1 MPSTSIVV
9 LVSLTY
15 LAALFLIA
23 HLADR
28 VKTGFFA
35 RLLNSPI
42 TYTLSIAVYCT
53 SWTFYGAV
61 GTAASSGLAFS
72 AIYLGPTLVFIGW
85 WFLLRKMV
93 TISRQQRITSI
104 ADFLSSRYGKSA
116 GIAALVTIIAIFSL
130 TPYIALQ
137 LRAIA
142 VSFSVITPS
151 SGLGSIWPLSDT
163 GLVVAGILAA
173 FTILFG
179 TRHLTADERH
189 QGIVAAIAV
198 ESLVKLLALGAV
210 GMFVVF
216 SMWGGPAA
224 MFAAIAENPEMQQIT
239 SFESVGA
246 DRWVTLLFLSGV
258 AVLCLPRQF
267 QVTVVE
273 NQNTGHL
280 RTASW
285 LFPLY
290 LLLISI
296 FVIPIALSG
305 MAFNGSETGT
315 DADFFV
321 LTLPLEQGQ
330 GALALLAFVG
340 GLSSA
345 TSMVIVSTLVLSI
358 MISNHLVMPLLL
370 RLNLLSSGSGQNASG
385 GAIPQNTLRGP
396 LLLIR
401 RLAVLV
407 TISLGYIYYSFS
419 PDNGRLASIGL
430 IAFVG
435 VAQFLPAL
443 LGGLFWKGGTRFGAQ
458 MGLSLGFLV
467 WLILLVVP
475 SVDIGG
481 PWARLSTAVQGLLD
495 AFDRDPLTVVTVL
508 SLMLNTLAFIGGS
521 IVSRLGPLDQLQAAA
536 FVDVYRNPNLQASLT
551 WRRSVPVEE
560 LRNLSQRF
568 LGRRAT
574 ARLFGDPLPQDER
587 GLSHLVSRVETELA
601 STIGSASARLLVSR
615 TGQGDNL
622 SAHDV
627 YRILDE
633 ASQIREYSRELE
645 NRTTQLRDAN
655 TKLQALDTMKDL
667 FLSQVSHELRT
678 PMTSVRSFSEILAE
692 ESDLPEEQRRR
703 FAGIISQETDRLTQ
717 LLDNILHLNRLE
729 SQDAETAQRAK
740 KALAGNAPVLR
751 AVTLLQPLADQHGV
765 ALAIALEDSDAA
777 IFGDFDSLEQVVIN
791 LLSNAIKFADGDHP
805 RCEVKTFTANATF
818 YIEISDN
825 GPGLSPDF
833 LTNHRAEA
841 VHKVDHTSR
850 GRWLGNGLGLTISRR
865 ILSTH
870 DGTLIIAN
878 TGKPGT
884 CIRAGLPLLSDEE
897 AG

>member
-385 GAIPQNTLRGP
+385 GAIPQNTC
-396 LLLIR
+396 
-401 RLAVLV
+401 
-407 TISLGYIYYSFS
+407 
-419 PDNGRLASIGL
+419 
-430 IAFVG
+430 
-435 VAQFLPAL
+435 
-443 LGGLFWKGGTRFGAQ
+443 
-458 MGLSLGFLV
+458 
-467 WLILLVVP
+467 
-475 SVDIGG
+475 
-481 PWARLSTAVQGLLD
+481 
-495 AFDRDPLTVVTVL
+495 
-508 SLMLNTLAFIGGS
+508 
-521 IVSRLGPLDQLQAAA
+521 AA
-536 FVDVYRNPNLQASLT
+536 P
-551 WRRSVPVEE
+551 
-560 LRNLSQRF
+560 
-568 LGRRAT
+568 
-574 ARLFGDPLPQDER
+574 
-587 GLSHLVSRVETELA
+587 
-601 STIGSASARLLVSR
+601 
-615 TGQGDNL
+615 
-622 SAHDV
+622 
-627 YRILDE
+627 
-633 ASQIREYSRELE
+633 
-645 NRTTQLRDAN
+645 
-655 TKLQALDTMKDL
+655 
-667 FLSQVSHELRT
+667 
-678 PMTSVRSFSEILAE
+678 
-692 ESDLPEEQRRR
+692 
-703 FAGIISQETDRLTQ
+703 
-717 LLDNILHLNRLE
+717 
-729 SQDAETAQRAK
+729 
-740 KALAGNAPVLR
+740 
-751 AVTLLQPLADQHGV
+751 
-765 ALAIALEDSDAA
+765 
-777 IFGDFDSLEQVVIN
+777 
-791 LLSNAIKFADGDHP
+791 
-805 RCEVKTFTANATF
+805 C
-818 YIEISDN
+818 
-825 GPGLSPDF
+825 
-833 LTNHRAEA
+833 
-841 VHKVDHTSR
+841 
-850 GRWLGNGLGLTISRR
+850 
-865 ILSTH
+865 
-870 DGTLIIAN
+870 
-878 TGKPGT
+878 
-884 CIRAGLPLLSDEE
+884 C
-897 AG
+897 